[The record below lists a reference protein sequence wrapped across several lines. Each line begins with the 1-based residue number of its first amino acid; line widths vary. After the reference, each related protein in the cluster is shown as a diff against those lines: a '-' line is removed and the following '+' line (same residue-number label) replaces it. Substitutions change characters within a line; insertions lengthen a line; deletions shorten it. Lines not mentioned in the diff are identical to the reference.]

1 MSETMADIYELSKL
15 QFAVL
20 TKAATCGNRV
30 FAVLE
35 PNEEIDT
42 PSHAHQLT
50 KELKEFQELLPL
62 GLVEDVSKDFSEPIA
77 VSKLNNKRG
86 FIVLALTEA
95 GYLMFNECQDPDC
108 TTHKK
113 RLSC

>member
-1 MSETMADIYELSKL
+1 MAKIYELTKL
-15 QFAVL
+15 QTAVL
-20 TKAATCGNRV
+20 TKAAIGGNRV

-42 PSHAHQLT
+42 PSHAQQLT
-50 KELKEFQELLPL
+50 KELQEFKELLPL
-62 GLVEDVSKDFSEPIA
+62 GLVEDVSKDFTESIA

-95 GYLMFNECQDPDC
+95 GYLMFNECQDPNC

-113 RLSC
+113 RPSC